1 MKRKKLLILVNSLS
15 FFISHRLEIAIA
27 AKKKGYKVVIV
38 YGDKGKA
45 STSRL
50 SSNNIDFIQIPF
62 ERGSLNIFKEIK
74 TFLNIAKIFYKLKPD
89 IAHLITIKAYLYGGI
104 VSRITKVPS
113 LVTAVAGL
121 GILFNQKKLKN
132 IFFQIL
138 LYPLFKIAFNHRN
151 QKIIFQN
158 KGDIKILK
166 NWIGIG
172 AKKIELIHGS
182 GVNLSEFKKIEE
194 TNNKIINICMASR
207 LLHDKGVFDYISAAR
222 KIKEK
227 GIKAIFYL
235 AGDLDLQNSKSLSEN
250 DLYKIKIEKIVKY
263 IGYQKDIAKLYAKS
277 NIICL
282 PSFYGEGLPKSLIEA
297 AAASRAIVTTNVPGC
312 RDAVISELSG
322 LIIPPKNSKKLAD
335 AIEFLIKNPDIRISM
350 GKAGRRLAEKKFSIQ
365 TVIKKHILIY
375 DNL

>member
-38 YGDKGKA
+38 YGDKEKA

-132 IFFQIL
+132 IFLQIL

-172 AKKIELIHGS
+172 AKKIELIYGS

-235 AGDLDLQNSKSLSEN
+235 AGDLDLQNSKSLSQN

-322 LIIPPKNSKKLAD
+322 LIVPPKNSKKLAD
-335 AIEFLIKNPDIRISM
+335 AIEFLIKNPHIRISM

>member
-38 YGDKGKA
+38 YGDKEKA

-132 IFFQIL
+132 IFLQIL

-172 AKKIELIHGS
+172 AKKIELIYGS

-207 LLHDKGVFDYISAAR
+207 LLHDKGVFDYISADR
-222 KIKEK
+222 K
-227 GIKAIFYL
+227 
-235 AGDLDLQNSKSLSEN
+235 S
-250 DLYKIKIEKIVKY
+250 V
-263 IGYQKDIAKLYAKS
+263 
-277 NIICL
+277 
-282 PSFYGEGLPKSLIEA
+282 
-297 AAASRAIVTTNVPGC
+297 V
-312 RDAVISELSG
+312 
-322 LIIPPKNSKKLAD
+322 
-335 AIEFLIKNPDIRISM
+335 
-350 GKAGRRLAEKKFSIQ
+350 
-365 TVIKKHILIY
+365 
-375 DNL
+375 

>member
-1 MKRKKLLILVNSLS
+1 M
-15 FFISHRLEIAIA
+15 
-27 AKKKGYKVVIV
+27 
-38 YGDKGKA
+38 
-45 STSRL
+45 
-50 SSNNIDFIQIPF
+50 
-62 ERGSLNIFKEIK
+62 
-74 TFLNIAKIFYKLKPD
+74 KPD